1 MVPVSEK
8 AVTVL
13 YHLQGTS
20 QQPQVTQQGKG
31 TSLSEDAVISYI
43 SFARY
48 QSTATSN
55 STRQWYPVS
64 KEMLLSAIYHLQGTS
79 QQLPVTQ
86 QGNGTQFLRR
96 CCYQL
101 YIIC

>member
-1 MVPVSEK
+1 MVPVPENT
-8 AVTVL
+8 ATVL

-20 QQPQVTQQGKG
+20 QQLPVTQQGKC

-55 STRQWYPVS
+55 STRQGYQS
-64 KEMLLSAIYHLQGTS
+64 LR
-79 QQLPVTQ
+79 
-86 QGNGTQFLRR
+86 GN
-96 CCYQL
+96 CYQL
-101 YIIC
+101 YIICKVPVNSYQ